1 MLYFAYGSNLSTER
15 LTRRVP
21 SAELITTGR
30 LTHHRLVFHKIGRD
44 GSAKCNA
51 FFTGQLD
58 DYLYGALYKINPD
71 HIKHL
76 DQAEGLGN
84 GYETKQVIIVTE
96 RKKNI
101 KAFTYFATRISANIE
116 PFHWYKLHVLSGA
129 KEHCFPEPYIEK
141 IALISSFEDKDQKRT
156 KQEQVIYSTECKI

>member
-15 LTRRVP
+15 LTKRVP
-21 SAELITTGR
+21 SAELITTGK

-58 DYLYGALYKINPD
+58 DYLYGALYTINPD
-71 HIKHL
+71 HKKHL
-76 DQAEGLGN
+76 DQVEGLGN
-84 GYETKQVIIVTE
+84 GYETKQVVIVTE
-96 RKKNI
+96 RKRSI
-101 KAFTYFATRISANIE
+101 KAFTYFATRIAANIE
-116 PFHWYKLHVLSGA
+116 PFHWYKQHVLSGA

-141 IALISSFEDKDQKRT
+141 IALIDSLEDRDRKRT
-156 KQEQVIYSTECKI
+156 TQELDIYSTERKI